1 MTTDAERLAH
11 ACSRSGLR
19 IAVAESLTS
28 GMLASAVGSGPDAQ
42 EWFCGG
48 IVAYR
53 TEVKERLLGLPPGV
67 DPCSDVCATQLA
79 AGARELL
86 GADIAVSTTGV
97 GGPDP
102 EDGHP
107 PGTVYLGW
115 STETDAGAHLLRL
128 TGDPEAV
135 LQQTV
140 DAALGLLLDRVS
152 STTATGK

>member
-1 MTTDAERLAH
+1 MKTDAERLAH
-11 ACSRSGLR
+11 ACRSSGVR

-53 TEVKERLLGLPPGV
+53 TEVKERLLGLPTGI

-86 GADIAVSTTGV
+86 SADIAVSTTGV

-115 STETDAGAHLLRL
+115 ATATDSGARLLTL
-128 TGDPEAV
+128 SGDPEEV
-135 LQQTV
+135 LTQTV
-140 DAALGLLLDRVS
+140 DAALALLLDRVS
-152 STTATGK
+152 DAPSAAH